1 MRKLYNYYRYIMF
14 VAKLPRYIAVI
25 SLALTL
31 SIFPELSHP
40 VTAQKTFFST
50 VEDLPL
56 MPGLSEVSE
65 EAVFFDIIHGRIV
78 EVVAIGAMSSDKITE
93 FYDMVLPQLGWGKLS
108 EGKFSRAKETLQF
121 WIRTKGQENVL
132 RISINPDQ
140 YYFRDSILR

>member
-1 MRKLYNYYRYIMF
+1 MISTLTSLLYLISAVLFIM
-14 VAKLPRYIAVI
+14 
-25 SLALTL
+25 ALRG
-31 SIFPELSHP
+31 LSHP

-108 EGKFSRAKETLQF
+108 EGKFSRANETLQF